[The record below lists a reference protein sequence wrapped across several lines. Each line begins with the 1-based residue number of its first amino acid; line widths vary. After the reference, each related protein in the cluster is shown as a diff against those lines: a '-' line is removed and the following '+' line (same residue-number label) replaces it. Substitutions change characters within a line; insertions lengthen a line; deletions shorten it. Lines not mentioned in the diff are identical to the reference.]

1 MDKPRQ
7 RPTALKE
14 NLIIDQPSLQTL
26 WQKYSYGIFTLLAWS
41 LWLYLWLPLINLIAW
56 LLGFKVFYQ
65 HMIVLG
71 GYVGFLQLLGIYFV
85 IILLIGTTLL
95 SWALYNQI
103 RFRGKDRREAVPPAT
118 NEDVARFFG
127 VNEEDLQSAQ
137 KTRRLVISF
146 DEENESIQI
155 LKQ

>member
-1 MDKPRQ
+1 MDKSGQ

-26 WQKYSYGIFTLLAWS
+26 WQKYSYGFLTLVAWS

-71 GYVGFLQLLGIYFV
+71 GYAGFLQLLGVYFV
-85 IILLIGTTLL
+85 IILLIGMTLL

-103 RFRGKDRREAVPPAT
+103 RFRGKDRRGAVPPAR

-127 VNEEDLQSAQ
+127 VSEEELQAAQ

-146 DEENESIQI
+146 DEKNESIQI
-155 LKQ
+155 QKQ